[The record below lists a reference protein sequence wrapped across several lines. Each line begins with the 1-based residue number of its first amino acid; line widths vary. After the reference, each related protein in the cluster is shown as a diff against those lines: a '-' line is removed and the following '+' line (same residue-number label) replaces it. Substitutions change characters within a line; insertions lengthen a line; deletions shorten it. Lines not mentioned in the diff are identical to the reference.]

1 MSKVILLERLKEFTE
16 DVTGEIL
23 LPVAHQKG
31 DPEPPPPRVAQVFL
45 ARVPDGKASKKKAPY
60 ILHQVIAGRDE
71 QTEEP
76 RPSSSAVVRTVFCVY
91 HPDEQQGGM
100 ALLALMEQLRI
111 AFLERPIL
119 GAQFTLDTQAGIETV
134 IYSDEGEHST
144 APYYLGEMMTTWH
157 LPPVKR
163 LDTTRVI
170 HGMPPWD
177 PNARHLEEIIG
188 LKGSEEHG
196 EKQ

>member
-1 MSKVILLERLKEFTE
+1 MSMVILLEQLKEFTE
-16 DVTGEIL
+16 NATRNII
-23 LPVAHQKG
+23 LPVSYQKG
-31 DPEPPPPRVAQVFL
+31 DPEPPPPRAAEVFR
-45 ARVPDGKASKKKAPY
+45 ARLPDSKAAKKKAPY
-60 ILHQVIAGRDE
+60 ILHQIMTNKDAQNEGILLDSE
-71 QTEEP
+71 
-76 RPSSSAVVRTVFCVY
+76 AVVRTIFCVY
-91 HPDEQQGGM
+91 HPDEQQGGV
-100 ALLALMEQLRI
+100 ALLSLMDQLRI
-111 AFLERPIL
+111 SFLERVVV
-119 GAQFTLDTQAGIETV
+119 GAQFRLDLEAGIEV
-134 IYSDEGEHST
+134 LVYPEDT
-144 APYYLGEMMTTWH
+144 APYYAGEMVTTWH